1 MDFVKI
7 NQIVK
12 NLRLFSCLLCC
23 LILVFG
29 SSFQSLAAISSSSNE
44 FAVYPDYLIGSASN
58 ADPYSIAT
66 MELTDEDYY
75 IQPFSTLGTVSNTIG
90 NDAFLTVTYFDKLSE
105 TYRSAPA
112 DISFSGNR
120 FHVSFNAPS
129 NSSIYQLNFRVPAA
143 SLPSPGTYNLSF
155 DYSSDFA
162 YDYLSSN
169 GLIFNKYLKNAS
181 MSQVKLYPSFS
192 TFSGDIYLSPYKLNL
207 ASFSG
212 SDLMVL
218 YFDLSVSD
226 NISQIGGSFAFH
238 FEKVSNDSTA
248 PSTGPD
254 YSSEDYEADVSG
266 SLSDISSSIGD
277 ISSSMDSAAE
287 NLEYISTS
295 QNLII
300 QGIDNVIMHISDQLY
315 AFWDQLYNLI
325 HEPTYARLG
334 DILDAIRN
342 LDLDITVEMK
352 EVTDAVNK
360 MNLDMQN
367 KLQNVQQT
375 LTGGYDSSS
384 MDSDNQE
391 LNSSLNEYEAAE
403 NELFDDAKENINSF
417 EFDTDLGE
425 FSTPLTDIS
434 YFLGSLFVG
443 LGPMN
448 VVISFSLT
456 LSIAMVL
463 IGWYRFK
470 GGS

>member
-1 MDFVKI
+1 LIRYSKYHAWFC
-7 NQIVK
+7 
-12 NLRLFSCLLCC
+12 LFLVLLMT
-23 LILVFG
+23 LV
-29 SSFQSLAAISSSSNE
+29 QP
-44 FAVYPDYLIGSASN
+44 FAVFADVMTPSNAFVVNPDYLIGSASN
-58 ADPYSIAT
+58 ADYGLMT
-66 MELTDEDYY
+66 MELNDDDYG
-75 IQPFSTLGTVSNTIG
+75 ISTLSTLGTVSNTLSDEARPRVGVFYYDSDEVLHSLYYTLELNSNGRYSFNTPIVNG
-90 NDAFLTVTYFDKLSE
+90 YISQLNFYLTKEYKSLPTAGTYDMSFDYTSDFSYDYSSGSLRARDDQANVGSE
-105 TYRSAPA
+105 TYT
-112 DISFSGNR
+112 
-120 FHVSFNAPS
+120 
-129 NSSIYQLNFRVPAA
+129 L
-143 SLPSPGTYNLSF
+143 SLG
-155 DYSSDFA
+155 SDF
-162 YDYLSSN
+162 
-169 GLIFNKYLKNAS
+169 
-181 MSQVKLYPSFS
+181 QQ
-192 TFSGDIYLSPYKLNL
+192 FSGDIYVSPITVDL
-207 ASFSG
+207 G
-212 SDLMVL
+212 SVEVFYLRT
-218 YFDLSVSD
+218 FIPTKQK
-226 NISQIGGSFAFH
+226 ISQVGGSFAWH
-238 FEKVSNDSTA
+238 FEIS
-248 PSTGPD
+248 
-254 YSSEDYEADVSG
+254 SSEPEYSLGSNTSTEDYQSDVSG

-277 ISSSMDSAAE
+277 MSSSLDSAAE

-342 LDLDITVEMK
+342 LDLEITVEMS
-352 EVTDAVNK
+352 EVTNAVNK
-360 MNLDMQN
+360 MNQDMQN

-391 LNSSLNEYEAAE
+391 LNSSLNEYESAE
-403 NELFDDAKENINSF
+403 NELFDDAKEHINSF

-456 LSIAMVL
+456 LTIAMVL

>member
-1 MDFVKI
+1 MDFVKTNRI
-7 NQIVK
+7 GK
-12 NLRLFSCLLCC
+12 NLRLFSCLLFC
-23 LILVFG
+23 LILVLG
-29 SSFQSLAAISSSSNE
+29 SSFQSLAVISSSSNA
-44 FAVYPDYLIGSASN
+44 FAVNPDYLIGSASN
-58 ADPYSIAT
+58 ADPYGIAT

-75 IQPFSTLGTVSNTIG
+75 IQPFSTLGTVTNT
-90 NDAFLTVTYFDKLSE
+90 
-105 TYRSAPA
+105 
-112 DISFSGNR
+112 
-120 FHVSFNAPS
+120 
-129 NSSIYQLNFRVPAA
+129 
-143 SLPSPGTYNLSF
+143 
-155 DYSSDFA
+155 
-162 YDYLSSN
+162 LSSN
-169 GLIFNKYLKNAS
+169 SILVRLRYRSDTSGTVYTKDVYAEKVNGRYTFSYNGPDGFSLYQYDIFFDKSDIPLPGSYSYSFDFASDFSHDYSGVYIWWRNTYPNAESQDGSKNLS
-181 MSQVKLYPSFS
+181 SNLE
-192 TFSGDIYLSPYKLNL
+192 TFSGDVYVSNYRFNL
-207 ASFSG
+207 TN
-212 SDLMVL
+212 
-218 YFDLSVSD
+218 VSAFNAFMNVPSSEHVND
-226 NISQIGGSFAFH
+226 VGGSFAFN
-238 FEKVSNDSTA
+238 FKRLDADPSL
-248 PSTGPD
+248 PSTGTD
-254 YSSEDYEADVSG
+254 TSSESFDFNVSN
-266 SLSDISSSIGD
+266 SLND

-342 LDLDITVEMK
+342 LDLEITVEMK

-360 MNLDMQN
+360 MNQDMQV

-403 NELFDDAKENINSF
+403 NVLFDDAKEHINSF

-456 LSIAMVL
+456 LTIAMVL

>member
-1 MDFVKI
+1 MDFAKT
-7 NQIVK
+7 NRTGK

-23 LILVFG
+23 LILVLG
-29 SSFQSLAAISSSSNE
+29 SSFQSLAVISSSSNA
-44 FAVYPDYLIGSASN
+44 FAVNPNYLIGSASN
-58 ADPYSIAT
+58 ADPYGIAT
-66 MELTDEDYY
+66 MELTDKDYDLDLYSSLGSVTNTIDAYSIQYYVYCYRYDTGHRIIQYFDAPLVDGKYQVSCSAPDNYY
-75 IQPFSTLGTVSNTIG
+75 IGSLG
-90 NDAFLTVTYFDKLSE
+90 F
-105 TYRSAPA
+105 
-112 DISFSGNR
+112 
-120 FHVSFNAPS
+120 
-129 NSSIYQLNFRVPAA
+129 QLYKKDLPVPGPY
-143 SLPSPGTYNLSF
+143 SLSF
-155 DYSSDFA
+155 DYSSDFSYENYVFELNA
-162 YDYLSSN
+162 YKSYSNADYK
-169 GLIFNKYLKNAS
+169 FYKYDITDH
-181 MSQVKLYPSFS
+181 VDH
-192 TFSGDIYLSPYKLNL
+192 FSGEAFLGQYSFDLTSVNQLNID
-207 ASFSG
+207 FYISG
-212 SDLMVL
+212 S
-218 YFDLSVSD
+218 SV
-226 NISQIGGSFAFH
+226 NILGGDMSIAFTRLD
-238 FEKVSNDSTA
+238 DSTNL
-248 PSTGPD
+248 PVIGPEVTT
-254 YSSEDYEADVSG
+254 SEYQSDVSG

-277 ISSSMDSAAE
+277 MSESLDSAAE

-334 DILDAIRN
+334 DILNAIQN
-342 LDLDITVEMK
+342 LDLEITVEMK

-360 MNLDMQN
+360 MNQDMQN

-425 FSTPLTDIS
+425 FSAPLTDIS

-456 LSIAMVL
+456 LTIAMVL